1 MNYDSR
7 PLVVG
12 NIELIERYWKIFL
25 WDDTLVQPRTEQIIE
40 VELENGFEDTG
51 NTGTPEF
58 LKE

>member
-12 NIELIERYWKIFL
+12 DTKLIERYWNIFL

-40 VELENGFEDTG
+40 VELEIGFEHTG
-51 NTGTPEF
+51 NTSIQEF
-58 LKE
+58 LEE

>member
-12 NIELIERYWKIFL
+12 DFELIERYWKIFL

-40 VELENGFEDTG
+40 VELENGFKNTG
-51 NTGTPEF
+51 NPEF
-58 LKE
+58 LEE

>member
-12 NIELIERYWKIFL
+12 DIELIERYWKIFL

-40 VELENGFEDTG
+40 VKLENGFEH
-51 NTGTPEF
+51 TGTPEF
-58 LKE
+58 LEG

>member
-12 NIELIERYWKIFL
+12 EIELIERYWNIFL

-40 VELENGFEDTG
+40 VELENGFEHA
-51 NTGTPEF
+51 GTPEF
-58 LKE
+58 LEE